1 MGVGLFLVS
10 NSGVGSKGSRKDEI
24 MTITNIHE
32 YNKKD
37 KAWKLVFA
45 FWCDIF
51 LDLVFG
57 GVCSRLVQIKWRG
70 GGGADNLE
78 NVTLASLWLLVD
90 WRLQCGQDCL
100 VKHVFQ
106 AFLRQCRALDVFDC
120 FEVFGESFA
129 LFNRNWFLFV
139 LCQFLARAI
148 IIP

>member
-70 GGGADNLE
+70 CGGADNLE

-106 AFLRQCRALDVFDC
+106 A
-120 FEVFGESFA
+120 
-129 LFNRNWFLFV
+129 
-139 LCQFLARAI
+139 
-148 IIP
+148 